1 MRDEGGMLQCTGDKA
16 GMQTPGTEPWWA
28 HGAAPF
34 EINGKEVTLLVLIKG
49 KCFDLYK
56 RRIKKIK

>member
-1 MRDEGGMLQCTGDKA
+1 MLRPVKKGVREMRDEGGMLQCTGDKA

-34 EINGKEVTLLVLIKG
+34 EINGK
-49 KCFDLYK
+49 
-56 RRIKKIK
+56 